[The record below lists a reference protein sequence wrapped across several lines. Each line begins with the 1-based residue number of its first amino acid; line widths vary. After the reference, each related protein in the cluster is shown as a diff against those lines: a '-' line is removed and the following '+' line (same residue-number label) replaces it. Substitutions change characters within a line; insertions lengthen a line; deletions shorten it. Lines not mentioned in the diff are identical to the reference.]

1 MASDEPE
8 HMSLEQ
14 VPSVGASGSYF
25 LVGLELGVQ
34 TRLWVT
40 WRFKGSYKWVIH
52 PWLEHALVNSS
63 VCTLVPHIYV
73 YSSFVA
79 KTLFVL

>member
-25 LVGLELGVQ
+25 LVGLELGIL

-40 WRFKGSYKWVIH
+40 WRFNGSYKWVIS
-52 PWLEHALVNSS
+52 PRLEHALVNSS
-63 VCTLVPHIYV
+63 IRIVVALIHV
-73 YSSFVA
+73 YSSFIPE
-79 KTLFVL
+79 TLFVL